1 MTKTCVNGLRILG
14 TFAYLTL
21 AACSGGKTE
30 EKASVKGER
39 LPLTTVEVY
48 GADLTLEQ
56 AVAVKNLCELAFY
69 IHTEVKFSAGEESHD
84 SRKSGT
90 ALRYSAQEMNALM
103 EVARESDSIWLKKS
117 VRQGL
122 VSAELLRSV
131 PVPNEGKIVF
141 ARKSK
146 ATTLAY
152 VLTNEDGSPQLQTCH
167 KESKTALEAS

>member
-21 AACSGGKTE
+21 AACSGAETE

-69 IHTEVKFSAGEESHD
+69 MQTEVIRAGEESHY

-90 ALRYSAQEMNALM
+90 ALRYSAQVMNALI

-122 VSAELLRSV
+122 ISAELLRSV

-141 ARKSK
+141 ARKS
-146 ATTLAY
+146 AETTLAY
-152 VLTNEDGSPQLQTCH
+152 VLTNEDGSPQLQSCH
-167 KESKTALEAS
+167 EESQTALEAS